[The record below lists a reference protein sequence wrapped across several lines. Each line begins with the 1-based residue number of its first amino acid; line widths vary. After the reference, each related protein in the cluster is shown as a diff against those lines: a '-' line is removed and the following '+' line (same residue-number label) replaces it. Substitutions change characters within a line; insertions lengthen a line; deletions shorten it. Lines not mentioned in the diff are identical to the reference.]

1 MTAMISKLL
10 TLSSHARHILTDNH
24 EWIRSS
30 KQETKADTYHRVWRT
45 GGLAKLHRSLTRHF
59 VTDAVNSLTAKGYDF
74 EQHTAGAVT
83 STLFRLDQVHDICEH
98 IGIPSLQDL
107 NPGKKATVAY
117 ILNLKGGVGKS
128 VVLSTL
134 AHGLVLHDP
143 LITLRLRV
151 LVVDLDPQ
159 SSASLFLHHE
169 SSIGDDVNTAALAM
183 AEERSREVLLDD
195 FVQKTSIPNVDI
207 IPASIADGF
216 MASVLERI
224 AREQGVSPTTLLL
237 DRVIKPLEDMYDIIL
252 VDTGPHLDAFMLNA
266 FRAATNLLIP
276 MSPTSVDIDSSL
288 RFLMRLPEI
297 TALAYDLKGSEELAN
312 LTDMRLQNYAGFMSK
327 YVKSAKSYQTLV
339 KQLFGPD
346 FLKYDLPDLVP
357 FRKCGDSYDT
367 VFSVSPTTY
376 EGDSSGSLKGAIA
389 AAQDFTYCV
398 FEEIAVAQQWKLER
412 HRG

>member
-1 MTAMISKLL
+1 
-10 TLSSHARHILTDNH
+10 
-24 EWIRSS
+24 
-30 KQETKADTYHRVWRT
+30 
-45 GGLAKLHRSLTRHF
+45 
-59 VTDAVNSLTAKGYDF
+59 
-74 EQHTAGAVT
+74 
-83 STLFRLDQVHDICEH
+83 
-98 IGIPSLQDL
+98 
-107 NPGKKATVAY
+107 
-117 ILNLKGGVGKS
+117 
-128 VVLSTL
+128 
-134 AHGLVLHDP
+134 
-143 LITLRLRV
+143 
-151 LVVDLDPQ
+151 
-159 SSASLFLHHE
+159 
-169 SSIGDDVNTAALAM
+169 M

-312 LTDMRLQNYAGFMSK
+312 LTDMRLQNYSGFMSK